1 MREAVGNTFV
11 FGFII
16 VFVILFIALFATS
29 SAYSKAS
36 KVKNTILDIVEKYSD
51 QLDKSN
57 NTLPDQM
64 IKEIDTN
71 LRTVGYRLNKNQQN
85 RCSSKYMSDEGSGGT
100 LMNQFSNY
108 HYCIYKHQRVE
119 DQKGN
124 LPHRGNYYTVITYM
138 YFDIPL
144 IGQNLEF
151 PVKGQTRTYF
161 KDIKYNG

>member
-51 QLDKSN
+51 QLDKTN
-57 NTLPDQM
+57 GDLPEQVS
-64 IKEIDTN
+64 KEIDTN
-71 LRTVGYRLNKNQQN
+71 LITVGYRLNKNQQN
-85 RCSSKYMSDEGSGGT
+85 KCDTEYMDGSSGGT
-100 LMNQFSNY
+100 LMNQYSNY

-161 KDIKYNG
+161 KEVKYNG